1 MHYYKFNVASWA
13 KDTGHL
19 SLKEEGIYLRLVNYY
34 YDTEKPIPL
43 KTQLVLRKLRIADE
57 SELVNLILEEF
68 FIKTRSGWTHK
79 HCDKLIYEYQKR
91 AEANRKN
98 AKLGGRPKN
107 NDLEKPNGFSDK
119 TESQPKGIPNQEL
132 ITNNDKLGTNKPS
145 LDWSATQMSESEI
158 AEIKQ
163 LRKSSKAPVTQ
174 RVINQLAKQFKL
186 SRDRGYS
193 NSDILNE
200 WSVKGWRS
208 YKDEWMKSQPSIN
221 NKVKTQNYDHEEAR
235 QREIEALRRNV

>member
-68 FIKTRSGWTHK
+68 FIKTKSGWTHK
-79 HCDKLIYEYQKR
+79 HCDKLISEYQKR

-107 NDLEKPNGFSDK
+107 SDLYKPNGFSDK
-119 TESQPKGIPNQEL
+119 TESQPKGIPNQEP
-132 ITNNDKLGTNKPS
+132 ITNNDKLGTNNEEPPKKPS
-145 LDWSATQMSESEI
+145 RFTPPTQEEVFLFMQE
-158 AEIKQ
+158 K
-163 LRKSSKAPVTQ
+163 
-174 RVINQLAKQFKL
+174 
-186 SRDRGYS
+186 GYPYQ
-193 NSDILNE
+193 NE
-200 WSVKGWRS
+200 AMKFVNFYGSKGWMVG
-208 YKDEWMKSQPSIN
+208 KNKMKNWKLAVNNWLSNCNLPKQQVQPEYN
-221 NKVKTQNYDHEEAR
+221 HEEAR